1 MQEQNSIKV
10 LEELGTGKF
19 CNVGLPLTNSM
30 VDNVTAVY
38 FGKDKD
44 GRYNFYDGGGVIRTF
59 KMTKDFIIK
68 RDIRIT
74 KLNNQERESIL
85 YKMLRKQE
93 IRDKHKNKE
102 SR

>member
-19 CNVGLPLTNSM
+19 CNVGLSLTNSM

-44 GRYNFYDGGGVIRTF
+44 GRYNFSF
-59 KMTKDFIIK
+59 
-68 RDIRIT
+68 
-74 KLNNQERESIL
+74 
-85 YKMLRKQE
+85 
-93 IRDKHKNKE
+93 
-102 SR
+102 